1 MRLRAILLLAALGL
15 AGCVP
20 VSSHRDSEKVISS
33 KAVLD
38 LPRMSGDW
46 SVVGYY
52 PTPFE
57 IGCEEIDLA
66 LDLASLERTCRA
78 QDAIT
83 RQDKAPLRAVDVG
96 RFQTQLDGVGP
107 TPLCVLWVDEGYRTA
122 VIGEPQGRFAWIINR
137 GRAIPRDRWV
147 KAQRILD
154 FNGYDPV
161 ALVRLGQ

>member
-15 AGCVP
+15 VGCVP
-20 VSSHRDSEKVISS
+20 TGSYRDNERVISS

-46 SVVGYY
+46 SVVGYF
-52 PTPFE
+52 PTAFE
-57 IGCEEIDLA
+57 IGCQDIDLA

-78 QDAIT
+78 QGTIT

-96 RFQTQLDGVGP
+96 RFQAQLDGVGP
-107 TPLCVLWVDEGYRTA
+107 TPLWVLWVDEGYRTA

-137 GRAIPRDRWV
+137 GGAIPADRWV
-147 KAQRILD
+147 AAQRILD
-154 FNGYDPV
+154 FNGYVPV